1 MKDKNKMLNK
11 SMKFGLALLMIAILA
26 IGATV
31 AFFTDI
37 EAAVNS
43 ISTGK
48 VEVEVEEKVD
58 GLTKSGIG
66 VKATGTSKCYVRIR
80 VDIPT
85 LTYTYT
91 YKDADGK
98 EQVGSA
104 VVTYKPQTGSSVSA
118 MVDVWNSTGSDIY
131 VSDLYDKNGTIS
143 ASWVRKED
151 GYWYLSTALDPAQDG
166 CKKAIF
172 LEAVTYPNLIQN
184 GKLPDGITEDM
195 LAIPIIAEAVQ
206 ADNMDVGSA
215 TGADAAYAAF
225 EKANGN

>member
-1 MKDKNKMLNK
+1 MKDKKKMLNK
-11 SMKFGLALLMIAILA
+11 SMKFGLALLLIAILA

-43 ISTGK
+43 ITTGK

-85 LTYTYT
+85 LTYTY
-91 YKDADGK
+91 KDADGN

-104 VVTYKPQTGSSVSA
+104 VVTYKPTEGPSVSKQIDA
-118 MVDVWNSTGSDIY
+118 WNRNGSDIY

-172 LEAVTYPNLIQN
+172 LEAVTYPN

>member
-11 SMKFGLALLMIAILA
+11 SMKFGLALLLIAILA

-85 LTYTYT
+85 LTYTY
-91 YKDADGK
+91 KDADGN

-104 VVTYKPQTGSSVSA
+104 VVTYKPKEGPSVSKQIDA
-118 MVDVWNSTGSDIY
+118 WNRNGSDIY

>member
-11 SMKFGLALLMIAILA
+11 SMKFGLALLLIAILA

-58 GLTKSGIG
+58 GLTKSNIG

-85 LTYTYT
+85 LTYTY
-91 YKDADGK
+91 KDADGN

-104 VVTYKPQTGSSVSA
+104 VVTYKPKVGPNVSE
-118 MVDVWNSTGSDIY
+118 MVDDWNSKGSDIY
-131 VSDLYDKNGTIS
+131 VSDLSDKNGTIS

-151 GYWYLSTALDPAQDG
+151 GYWYLSTALDPVQDG

-172 LEAVTYPNLIQN
+172 LESVTYPNLIQN

-206 ADNMDVGSA
+206 ADNMDVDGK
-215 TGADAAYAAF
+215 TGAEAAYAAF
-225 EKANGN
+225 KKANGN

>member
-11 SMKFGLALLMIAILA
+11 SMKFGLALLLIAILA

-43 ISTGK
+43 ITTGK

-85 LTYTYT
+85 LTYTY
-91 YKDADGK
+91 KDADGK

-104 VVTYKPQTGSSVSA
+104 VVTYKPTEDPSVSKQI
-118 MVDVWNSTGSDIY
+118 DDWNRNGSDIY

>member
-11 SMKFGLALLMIAILA
+11 SMKFGLALLLIAILA

-58 GLTKSGIG
+58 GLIKSGIG

-85 LTYTYT
+85 LTYTY
-91 YKDADGK
+91 KDADRN
-98 EQVGSA
+98 A
-104 VVTYKPQTGSSVSA
+104 VVTYKPTEGSSVSKQI
-118 MVDVWNSTGSDIY
+118 DDWNRNGSDIY

>member
-11 SMKFGLALLMIAILA
+11 SMKFGLALLLIAILA

-48 VEVEVEEKVD
+48 VEVEVEENVS
-58 GLTKSGIG
+58 GLTKSSIG
-66 VKATGTSKCYVRIR
+66 VKATGTSECYVRIR

-85 LTYTYT
+85 LTYTY
-91 YKDADGK
+91 KDDDGK

-104 VVTYKPQTGSSVSA
+104 VVTYLLKNGEDVQDETQSIAKWNQTGQE
-118 MVDVWNSTGSDIY
+118 IY
-131 VSDLYDKNGTIS
+131 VSNLYNNGTTP
-143 ASWVRKED
+143 ASWVYKGD
-151 GYWYLSTALDPAQDG
+151 GYWYLSTTLTPGTEGGNYAE
-166 CKKAIF
+166 F
-172 LEAVTYPNLIQN
+172 LKSVTYPNLIQN

-206 ADNMDVGSA
+206 ADNMDVDGK
-215 TGADAAYAAF
+215 TGAEVAYAAF
-225 EKANGN
+225 EKANRN

>member
-11 SMKFGLALLMIAILA
+11 SMKFGLALLLIAILA

-43 ISTGK
+43 ITTGK

-85 LTYTYT
+85 LTYTY
-91 YKDADGK
+91 KDADGK

-104 VVTYKPQTGSSVSA
+104 VVTYKSTEDPSVSKQI
-118 MVDVWNSTGSDIY
+118 DDWNRNGSDIY

>member
-11 SMKFGLALLMIAILA
+11 SMKFGLALLLIAILA

-85 LTYTYT
+85 LRYT
-91 YKDADGK
+91 YKDADGN

-104 VVTYKPQTGSSVSA
+104 VVTYKPTEGPSVSKQIGA
-118 MVDVWNSTGSDIY
+118 WNRNGSDIY

>member
-11 SMKFGLALLMIAILA
+11 SMKFGLALLLIAILA

-48 VEVEVEEKVD
+48 VEVEVEEKVE

-85 LTYTYT
+85 LTYTY
-91 YKDADGK
+91 KDADRN
-98 EQVGSA
+98 A
-104 VVTYKPQTGSSVSA
+104 VVTYKPTEGSSVSKQI
-118 MVDVWNSTGSDIY
+118 DDWNRNGSDIY

>member
-11 SMKFGLALLMIAILA
+11 SMKFGLALLLIAILA

-58 GLTKSGIG
+58 DLTKSGIG

-85 LTYTYT
+85 LTYTY
-91 YKDADGK
+91 KDADGK

-104 VVTYKPQTGSSVSA
+104 VVTYKPTEDPSVSKQI
-118 MVDVWNSTGSDIY
+118 DDWNCNGSDIY

-225 EKANGN
+225 EKANGK

>member
-11 SMKFGLALLMIAILA
+11 SMKFGLALLLIAILA

-48 VEVEVEEKVD
+48 VEVEVEENVS
-58 GLTKSGIG
+58 GLTKSSIG
-66 VKATGTSKCYVRIR
+66 VKATGTSECYVRIR

-85 LTYTYT
+85 LTYTY
-91 YKDADGK
+91 KDDDGK

-104 VVTYKPQTGSSVSA
+104 VVTYKPQTGPSVSA

-151 GYWYLSTALDPAQDG
+151 GYWYLSTALDPAQTG

-172 LEAVTYPNLIQN
+172 LESVTYPNLKQN

-195 LAIPIIAEAVQ
+195 LTIPIIAEAVQ
-206 ADNMDVGSA
+206 ADNMDVGNA
-215 TGADAAYAAF
+215 TGADAAFEAF
-225 EKANGN
+225 KKANEN

>member
-11 SMKFGLALLMIAILA
+11 SMKFGLALLLIAILA

-85 LTYTYT
+85 LTYTY
-91 YKDADGK
+91 KDADGN

-104 VVTYKPQTGSSVSA
+104 VVTYKPTEGPSVSKQIDA
-118 MVDVWNSTGSDIY
+118 WNRNGSDIY

-195 LAIPIIAEAVQ
+195 LTIPIIAEAVQ

-225 EKANGN
+225 KKANGD

>member
-1 MKDKNKMLNK
+1 MKDKKKMLNK
-11 SMKFGLALLMIAILA
+11 SMKFGLALLLIAILA

-43 ISTGK
+43 ITTGK

-58 GLTKSGIG
+58 GLTKSRIG

-85 LTYTYT
+85 LTYTY
-91 YKDADGK
+91 KDA
-98 EQVGSA
+98 VGSA
-104 VVTYKPQTGSSVSA
+104 VVTYKPTEGPSVSKQIDA
-118 MVDVWNSTGSDIY
+118 WNRNVSDIY

-172 LEAVTYPNLIQN
+172 LEEVTYPNLIQN

>member
-11 SMKFGLALLMIAILA
+11 SMKFGLALLLIAILA

-43 ISTGK
+43 ITTGK
-48 VEVEVEEKVD
+48 VEVEVEEKVG

-85 LTYTYT
+85 LTYK
-91 YKDADGK
+91 YKDVDGK
-98 EQVGSA
+98 DQVGSA
-104 VVTYKPQTGSSVSA
+104 MVTYLLKNGDKVEDKTQSIA
-118 MVDVWNSTGSDIY
+118 VWNKNRQEIY
-131 VSDLYDKNGTIS
+131 VSNLYNNGTAP
-143 ASWVRKED
+143 ASWVRNDD
-151 GYWYLSTALDPAQDG
+151 GYWYLSTTLTPGTEGGDYAE
-166 CKKAIF
+166 F
-172 LEAVTYPNLIQN
+172 LKSVTYPNLRQN

-195 LAIPIIAEAVQ
+195 LTIPIIAEAVQ
-206 ADNMDVGSA
+206 ADNMGVDGA
-215 TGADAAYAAF
+215 TGADAAYKAF
-225 EKANGN
+225 EKANGK

>member
-11 SMKFGLALLMIAILA
+11 SMKFGLALLLIAILA

-85 LTYTYT
+85 LMYT
-91 YKDADGK
+91 YKDADGNK
-98 EQVGSA
+98 QVGSA
-104 VVTYKPQTGSSVSA
+104 VVTYKLTEGQSVSKQIDA
-118 MVDVWNSTGSDIY
+118 WNCNGSDIY

>member
-11 SMKFGLALLMIAILA
+11 SMKFGLALLLIAILA

-58 GLTKSGIG
+58 GLTKSEIG

-85 LTYTYT
+85 LRYT
-91 YKDADGK
+91 YKDADGN

-104 VVTYKPQTGSSVSA
+104 VVTYKPTEGPSVSKQIGA
-118 MVDVWNSTGSDIY
+118 WNRNGSNIY

>member
-11 SMKFGLALLMIAILA
+11 SMKFGLALLLIAILA

-48 VEVEVEEKVD
+48 VEVEVEENVS
-58 GLTKSGIG
+58 GLTKSSIG
-66 VKATGTSKCYVRIR
+66 VKATGTSECYVRIR

-85 LTYTYT
+85 LTYT

-104 VVTYKPQTGSSVSA
+104 VVTYKPIEGPSVSKQIDA
-118 MVDVWNSTGSDIY
+118 WNRYGSDIY

>member
-11 SMKFGLALLMIAILA
+11 SMKFGLALLLIAILA

-48 VEVEVEEKVD
+48 VEVEVEEKVE

-85 LTYTYT
+85 LTYTY
-91 YKDADGK
+91 KDADGN

-104 VVTYKPQTGSSVSA
+104 VVTYKPTEGPRVSKQIDA
-118 MVDVWNSTGSDIY
+118 WNRNGSDIY

-172 LEAVTYPNLIQN
+172 LEAVTYPN

>member
-11 SMKFGLALLMIAILA
+11 SMKFGLALLLIAILA

-48 VEVEVEEKVD
+48 VEVEVEENVS
-58 GLTKSGIG
+58 GLTKSSIG
-66 VKATGTSKCYVRIR
+66 VKATGTSECYVRIR

-85 LTYTYT
+85 LTYTY
-91 YKDADGK
+91 KDADGN

-104 VVTYKPQTGSSVSA
+104 VVTYKPTEGPSVSKQIDA
-118 MVDVWNSTGSDIY
+118 WNRNGSDIY
-131 VSDLYDKNGTIS
+131 VSNLYNNGTTP
-143 ASWVRKED
+143 ASWVYKGD
-151 GYWYLSTALDPAQDG
+151 GYWYLSTTLTPGTEGGNYAE
-166 CKKAIF
+166 F
-172 LEAVTYPNLIQN
+172 LKSVTYPNLIQN

-206 ADNMDVGSA
+206 ADNMDVDGK
-215 TGADAAYAAF
+215 TGAEVAYAAF
-225 EKANGN
+225 EKANRN